1 MTQVL
6 ADLHDVAATRLQ
18 HADQRYTSN
27 RRRLIQVL
35 ADADRP
41 LAIPEILTRQRGLAQ
56 SSAYRNLAI
65 LESVGVV
72 HRIVT
77 SDDFA
82 RYELAEELTDDH
94 HHHLI
99 CSRCG
104 SVEDVS
110 LSAQFEKELEREVAA
125 VARRARLKIERHQL
139 DVMGTCAQCRAGA

>member
-1 MTQVL
+1 ML
-6 ADLHDVAATRLQ
+6 AELHEVAATRLR

-27 RRRLIQVL
+27 RRQLIQVL
-35 ADADRP
+35 ADAERP
-41 LAIPEILTRQRGLAQ
+41 LSIPEILTRQRGLAQ

-72 HRIVT
+72 HRVVT

-82 RYELAEELTDDH
+82 RYELAEELTEDH

-99 CSRCG
+99 CSSCG

-110 LSAQFEKELEREVAA
+110 LSAGFERALETEVAS
-125 VARRARLKIERHQL
+125 VARRARLTVERHRL
-139 DVMGTCAQCRAGA
+139 DVMGTCAACRP